1 MRHGILTSMFAFA
14 TLTGCSSPAKS
25 VETVPGPAQTTRISG
40 VQSSPV
46 AVRTNPTIS
55 RGTVMVDA
63 PHATTWKALIAAYDS
78 VGIPVGSS
86 AQGDGVLGNLGFK
99 VRRRLK
105 DAPLS
110 RYLNCGT
117 TQVAPN
123 ADSYEIT
130 LSVATQLQPVA
141 GGTRAVT
148 TVEATGRPIAF
159 AGSQVSCVSTGRLEM
174 LIAELIGGRPPDGE

>member
-1 MRHGILTSMFAFA
+1 MRHSILLSTFAFSA
-14 TLTGCSSPAKS
+14 LIGCGSSGTPRTI
-25 VETVPGPAQTTRISG
+25 ETSPGPAQTTRISG
-40 VQSSPV
+40 VQSAPT
-46 AVRTNPTIS
+46 AVRTNPTVT

-63 PHATTWKALIAAYDS
+63 SPASTFKALIAAYDS
-78 VGIPVGSS
+78 VGIPVGNS
-86 AQGDGVLGNLGFK
+86 AQGEGVIGNLGFK

-123 ADSYEIT
+123 AESYEIT
-130 LSVATQLQPVA
+130 LSVATQLQPVP

-148 TVEATGRPIAF
+148 TVEAVGKPIAF
-159 AGSQVSCVSTGRLEM
+159 AGSQVTCMSTGRLEA
-174 LIAELIGGRPPDGE
+174 LIGELIGGRPPT